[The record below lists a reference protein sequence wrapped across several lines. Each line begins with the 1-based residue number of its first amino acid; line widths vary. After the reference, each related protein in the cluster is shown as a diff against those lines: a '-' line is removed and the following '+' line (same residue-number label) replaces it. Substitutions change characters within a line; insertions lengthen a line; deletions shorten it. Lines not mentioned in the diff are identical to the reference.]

1 MTRRLNYFPRTNKG
15 NSKSIR
21 EQLKQWQN
29 RYFLKNVN
37 QSFSKKNF
45 NKDEEWLFNEPS
57 LFSFSSFLSLSLKG
71 HLIPSHFNACKLNR
85 EVFTESSE
93 KIPRDLYNGLSNV
106 WRVKRF
112 RSWQVTT
119 IHSVS
124 SKEVFFLQVVST
136 SRFLVDYDLW
146 RVWERIII
154 WIIFNNNANSI
165 GFSLEILWNSEWS

>member
-1 MTRRLNYFPRTNKG
+1 MLIRVFQRRI
-15 NSKSIR
+15 SIKMR
-21 EQLKQWQN
+21 NDFSMNHL
-29 RYFLKNVN
+29 
-37 QSFSKKNF
+37 QS
-45 NKDEEWLFNEPS
+45 S
-57 LFSFSSFLSLSLKG
+57 LSLPFSLSLKG

-124 SKEVFFLQVVST
+124 SKEVFFLQIVSA

>member
-57 LFSFSSFLSLSLKG
+57 LFSFSSFLSFSLKG

-124 SKEVFFLQVVST
+124 SKEVFFFT
-136 SRFLVDYDLW
+136 SCFNFEIPCRLW
-146 RVWERIII
+146 FMESVRKNYYL
-154 WIIFNNNANSI
+154 NNI
-165 GFSLEILWNSEWS
+165 

>member
-124 SKEVFFLQVVST
+124 SKEVFFFT
-136 SRFLVDYDLW
+136 SCFNFEIPCRLW
-146 RVWERIII
+146 FMESVRKNYYL
-154 WIIFNNNANSI
+154 NNI
-165 GFSLEILWNSEWS
+165 